1 VQRRCFQSGSVGRQF
16 TAAAIVMLSEEGR
29 LGLDDPLR
37 RHLPEGPDA
46 WDAITLRHLL
56 THTSG
61 IPDYA
66 DSTLDY
72 RRDYTEDDLPRLGA
86 SLPAE
91 AGARA
96 GEVPQD
102 PLVVS
107 DHVGDLDRPAVAGE
121 R

>member
-46 WDAITLRHLL
+46 WDAITLRHPL

-72 RRDYTEDDLPRLGA
+72 RRDYTEDDPI
-86 SLPAE
+86 
-91 AGARA
+91 
-96 GEVPQD
+96 
-102 PLVVS
+102 LVVARRGGRGREVHRS
-107 DHVGDLDRPAVAGE
+107 ARGFRPVI
-121 R
+121 